1 MASPDSDYPKDP
13 NLQLLVG
20 VIFAESGSKNYG
32 GGENASEKE
41 AIGKT
46 FVNAAYYAAMKEQG
60 GKKCYNDSFGD
71 GTILSAIQTMAVAYS
86 TAIWNR
92 VMNGNLR
99 SAFAPLRHHGPEARA
114 TASVPGLTLIGW
126 HPSIRTLS
134 RSSTKPATTPW
145 AREPWSHASRV
156 GSLAV
161 RYDGAQARF
170 LFPGPSEESRT

>member
-1 MASPDSDYPKDP
+1 MGSPDSDYPKDP

-86 TAIWNR
+86 TATWNR
-92 VMNGNLR
+92 VMNGNGKKVSLGAGPGGR
-99 SAFAPLRHHGPEARA
+99 PICLWRLCDITVQKHAPPHRA
-114 TASVPGLTLIGW
+114 QGL
-126 HPSIRTLS
+126 P
-134 RSSTKPATTPW
+134 
-145 AREPWSHASRV
+145 
-156 GSLAV
+156 
-161 RYDGAQARF
+161 
-170 LFPGPSEESRT
+170 